1 MLENGADIR
10 FIHKLLGHESLKS
23 TQTYT
28 EVNIKNYKKSTAR
41 LILVNKNSCRLAKI
55 EEMNDN
61 MSIMTMKEAALKT
74 IEEMPETASWEE
86 IEEKVRFVAALEK
99 GLEQVDKGQVI
110 PHEQV
115 KKNLESWLTK

>member
-1 MLENGADIR
+1 MNPSKAPKI
-10 FIHKLLGHESLKS
+10 
-23 TQTYT
+23 YT

-55 EEMNDN
+55 EEMKDN

>member
-1 MLENGADIR
+1 
-10 FIHKLLGHESLKS
+10 
-23 TQTYT
+23 
-28 EVNIKNYKKSTAR
+28 
-41 LILVNKNSCRLAKI
+41 
-55 EEMNDN
+55 MNDN

>member
-1 MLENGADIR
+1 
-10 FIHKLLGHESLKS
+10 
-23 TQTYT
+23 
-28 EVNIKNYKKSTAR
+28 
-41 LILVNKNSCRLAKI
+41 
-55 EEMNDN
+55 MNDN
-61 MSIMTMKEAALKT
+61 MGIMTMKEAALKT

>member
-1 MLENGADIR
+1 
-10 FIHKLLGHESLKS
+10 
-23 TQTYT
+23 
-28 EVNIKNYKKSTAR
+28 
-41 LILVNKNSCRLAKI
+41 
-55 EEMNDN
+55 MNDN
-61 MSIMTMKEAALKT
+61 ISIMTMKEAALKT

>member
-1 MLENGADIR
+1 M
-10 FIHKLLGHESLKS
+10 K
-23 TQTYT
+23 
-28 EVNIKNYKKSTAR
+28 
-41 LILVNKNSCRLAKI
+41 
-55 EEMNDN
+55 DN

-99 GLEQVDKGQVI
+99 GLEQVDKGQAI

>member
-1 MLENGADIR
+1 
-10 FIHKLLGHESLKS
+10 
-23 TQTYT
+23 
-28 EVNIKNYKKSTAR
+28 
-41 LILVNKNSCRLAKI
+41 KI
-55 EEMNDN
+55 QEMKDN

>member
-1 MLENGADIR
+1 M
-10 FIHKLLGHESLKS
+10 K
-23 TQTYT
+23 
-28 EVNIKNYKKSTAR
+28 
-41 LILVNKNSCRLAKI
+41 
-55 EEMNDN
+55 DN